1 MRPSE
6 IDRLYLEEITASRYP
21 VAMDDQPPLRIDI
34 TGVGQPTAPEEVGP
48 APDDLTAM
56 ATQMAAGTEPAG
68 ATPMSLAEAAT
79 SAADV
84 PAGLLKGVV
93 QGSIGLPGDII
104 SLVRGVYDLGR
115 SGGDVNAFLGGL
127 EKATGLPT
135 TEDVKKF
142 FDETLGI
149 PLVPAG
155 ASERRREAA
164 KIPEFVGELGGA
176 GTTAIEGTKAAVRG
190 ARQAVGATVDATRAS
205 TPETFVPQAVNKGK
219 AVEIAPEVTI
229 DIAPSV
235 RTKNFKNWFGGSKVT
250 DNKGKPL
257 VMYHGTVEDNIRA
270 FERNQLG
277 LIFVTPSKKFAN
289 QFSMRGMGETPL
301 KNIEAMEE
309 DGLAPNVI
317 PLYVSAK
324 NPFDFAN
331 KDHVDAVIKALEKI
345 EDQGGNV
352 PAAAMN
358 AKKLSSGDWVF
369 LEDESVVLGVKRAG
383 FDAMYVLEDGI
394 KNIAVFDPNQLK
406 SAIGNIG
413 TFDPKNP
420 DIARGVVPTAGA
432 AAGAAA
438 MQDNEEQM

>member
-1 MRPSE
+1 MR
-6 IDRLYLEEITASRYP
+6 LEEVFLNDLAQSNLLDVDR
-21 VAMDDQPPLRIDI
+21 PPMRIDI

-48 APDDLTAM
+48 APDDLTAI
-56 ATQMAAGTEPAG
+56 ATQMSAGTEPEG
-68 ATPMSLAEAAT
+68 ATPMSLSEFAT
-79 SAADV
+79 TMADV
-84 PAGLLKGVV
+84 PAGLLKGAV
-93 QGSIGLPGDII
+93 QGTIGLPGDIESI
-104 SLVRGVYDLGR
+104 AYGVREIFNRGADQGALE
-115 SGGDVNAFLGGL
+115 AFLTGL
-127 EKATGLPT
+127 EQKTVLPT
-135 TEDVKKF
+135 TENVKTWL
-142 FDETLGI
+142 DTNVG

-176 GTTAIEGTKAAVRG
+176 GTTVIEGAKAVARG

-235 RTKNFKNWFGGSKVT
+235 RTKNFKNWFVGSKVT

>member
-1 MRPSE
+1 MR
-6 IDRLYLEEITASRYP
+6 LEDAFLNDLASGF
-21 VAMDDQPPLRIDI
+21 RIDI
-34 TGVGQPTAPEEVGP
+34 FGVGEDLKGEQQVTRPP
-48 APDDLTAM
+48 AQEMAAADDF
-56 ATQMAAGTEPAG
+56 TQMGTEMAGGTEPPG
-68 ATPMSLAEAAT
+68 ATPMTLGEFAT

-84 PAGLLKGVV
+84 PAGLLKGAI
-93 QGSIGLPGDII
+93 QGTIGLPGDIE
-104 SLVRGVYDLGR
+104 SLAYGVRELFRRGADESR
-115 SGGDVNAFLGGL
+115 FDAFLRGIESG
-127 EKATGLPT
+127 TVMPT
-135 TEDVKKF
+135 TEDVKKWM
-142 FDETLGI
+142 DTNVG

-176 GTTAIEGTKAAVRG
+176 GKTVIEGTRAIGRG
-190 ARQAVGATVDATRAS
+190 ARRAVDAAVDTARAS

-235 RTKNFKNWFGGSKVT
+235 RTKNFKNWFVGSKVT

-358 AKKLSSGDWVF
+358 PKKLSSGDWVF
-369 LEDESVVLGVKRAG
+369 LEDESVVLGVKMAG

-432 AAGAAA
+432 VAGAAA